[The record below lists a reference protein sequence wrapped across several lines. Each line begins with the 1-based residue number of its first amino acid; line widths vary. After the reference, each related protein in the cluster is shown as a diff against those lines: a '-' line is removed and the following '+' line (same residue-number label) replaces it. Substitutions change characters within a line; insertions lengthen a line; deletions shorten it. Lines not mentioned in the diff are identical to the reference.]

1 MDNSKL
7 GLSLLISGLGVAGSG
22 LLLGLFFAPS
32 VSSEEWNA
40 PEAYRIIFW
49 HVPSAWTSFITF
61 GMLFIGSLG
70 WIWKRKEW
78 AWKLSGIA
86 AELSLLF
93 GLCVVISGP
102 IWGMAEW
109 GVPWDFGDVR
119 LNTYAVLSAVALYLV
134 MSRKSQ
140 PDTPEF
146 RDVYSG
152 IGMFG
157 FLLVPLTFIATVAW
171 QVRHP
176 APIIGPTSEPNSV
189 DPIILQI
196 WLLSFLGFLLLM
208 AGQAILSSEVYDCE
222 ERIEKLQTIIDDVQE
237 GGTNGQ

>member
-7 GLSLLISGLGVAGSG
+7 GLSLLVSGLGIAGTG
-22 LLLGLFFAPS
+22 LLLGLLYAPS
-32 VSSEEWNA
+32 VSSNEWNA

-49 HVPSAWTSFITF
+49 HVPAAWTSFITF
-61 GMLFIGSLG
+61 GMLFLGSIV
-70 WIWKRKEW
+70 WMWKRKEW
-78 AWKLSGIA
+78 AWKLSVIS

-109 GVPWDFGDVR
+109 GVPWDFSDLR
-119 LNTYAVLSAVALYLV
+119 LNTYAVLSGVALYLV
-134 MSRKSQ
+134 LSKRNQ

-146 RDVYSG
+146 RDVFSG
-152 IGMFG
+152 IGIFG
-157 FLLVPLTFIATVAW
+157 FLLVPITAIATVAW

-176 APIIGPTSEPNSV
+176 APIIGPTAEPDSV

-196 WLLSFLGFLLLM
+196 WLLSFLGFLVLM
-208 AGQAILSSEVYDCE
+208 AGQAILSSQVYNCE
-222 ERIEKLQTIIDDVQE
+222 KKLGSLQTIIDDVQE
-237 GGTNGQ
+237 GDINGQ